1 MNRFYFL
8 IILIYCVDLFDITY
22 KRVRMHG
29 VKRGLVARGIQ
40 GTESRSLHRSLYSYA
55 LFLAK
60 LSAQ

>member
-1 MNRFYFL
+1 M
-8 IILIYCVDLFDITY
+8 DLFDITY

-40 GTESRSLHRSLYSYA
+40 GTESRSLHRSSYSFA